1 MGNNTSVLEITKENY
16 AEADYMSARFINAEV
31 RNRAYINVLGAE
43 LFIKY
48 LADKGINTENI
59 VSMHSISKIL
69 ENIDI
74 ADVFLPN
81 VHIDVR
87 TVFDENKIFIPKSH
101 EKYEI
106 TPDIYV
112 VLKLSKNFKDAE
124 FLGYFKPTQ
133 INKKNQNKDY
143 YFFQKEKLRSADKL
157 IDIISGYT
165 ESKSV
170 ALEPEEILR
179 GRTLSVGYSDNNL
192 SEDEVSEFYKLMVK
206 SSVLRDSV
214 AEFDNFEVLSHQV
227 STVLSERIT
236 ISENQDKK
244 PVAGIAALTTEEI
257 LEEGIKAAVEEK
269 KAEVGEVFEEAE
281 TVVEAVENTSE
292 AVAKAEDVFEA
303 TEDVVIAE
311 AEENPKHKMAK
322 IEIIQDGEIPPVN
335 TEHEQPEDEA
345 QAVQDEQ
352 DSQKEEQPAQE
363 IDDVQEDSVQDI
375 PENDLEINED
385 DLMLDDIAISE
396 DLSVD
401 ENEQENEPTAAPE
414 TDILQTEDVETAA
427 NEEIADSSEPE
438 TTGDSFEIVEED
450 LNTADNEG
458 EILTEEDIS
467 IEEPETL
474 QEEETSPSAED
485 LTEPEQVIPEDENKN
500 ESVMSEDETVQNIT
514 DDELT
519 IQEPEIMQGMTDDL
533 PALPEDLTVEEPLP
547 EPIASSPVKPDV
559 TIEEITTLKP
569 ELTVDSL
576 LDNAIAAIGTGVTA
590 NTVASEA
597 AVSDAA
603 IKMASVA
610 GGLVDDVTKKLI
622 ESQENT
628 VFQKEINKVQNEH
641 LVPENN
647 TIKHSQTK
655 PDANRN
661 VPEKPVD
668 GISNKEISAI
678 HESHSTTDN
687 PEASAFV
694 GGLSDAKMQA
704 NIQAEK
710 EGLVTVTDIS
720 DLQTVEVEKQE
731 NIVHNVVDIDKMET
745 VQQEQV
751 IENDTEIVELDKI
764 ESVDSP
770 TRSLGTPEDPFNEME
785 AVLSQETMDLPDLNS
800 YTISEDGTSPS
811 DNMNWGTVDEA
822 AKGDLLDL
830 ETSGMLFGDTS
841 EIAPAENTENL
852 IDGSMFKST
861 SMSFDIEEP
870 VLEEFPAEV
879 LPALDEDNQT
889 GLSEDLSGDVSLQQ
903 KKEDIPA
910 QAEQEVQTPEINDN
924 ENITVNE
931 ELEISEEDL
940 QTEEIDDN
948 IEISEEDPNPV
959 EGNIAEITA
968 GTEKNEEL
976 TDDDIDNILKENGAE
991 TPEGSTTEY
1000 LEDTMPPE
1008 VATAAPTAVA
1018 EKEQVE
1024 PSAESGSDWTEDTGF
1039 DSLQD
1044 VDIPTGNDFITEP
1057 ETISN
1062 APVYKVRSNTTSI
1075 SSGNFT
1081 PGEIHI
1087 DINRNATLPAEVP
1100 NTPINKLFDD
1110 SAAPGADTILNN
1122 PGRLSKTAPKQN
1134 NGLFI
1139 GLGLTGLIIFLGL
1152 VFTLG
1157 FGISKFIKG
1166 QTEETPQPIS
1176 DTTESLPTADNTETP
1191 AVGEVLE
1198 MDNNTN
1204 ALASTA
1210 GTDTSKKTNFV
1221 EVKGMSWEAPGTVS
1235 ANPEFRNYFQSA
1247 GKSIKSSLTTDLLSV
1262 TDMAYASEMRV
1273 SVTFNQDGTFSDA
1286 RIVTSSGSGQIDKIV
1301 LRTVNE
1307 TLNVLKAPHSVG
1319 SYENTTAILKINL

>member
-1 MGNNTSVLEITKENY
+1 MDNSTATLEITQENY
-16 AEADYMSARFINAEV
+16 AEADYMSARFINAGV

-48 LADKGINTENI
+48 LADKGIDTENI

-87 TVFDENKIFIPKSH
+87 TVFDEDKIFIPKSH
-101 EKYEI
+101 EKYGI

-112 VLKLSKNFKDAE
+112 VLKLSRNFKEAE

-133 INKKNQNKDY
+133 INKRNQNKDY

-157 IDIISGYT
+157 ISVISGCT

-192 SEDEVSEFYKLMVK
+192 SEDEVSEFYKLMIK
-206 SSVLRDSV
+206 SSALRDSV

-227 STVLSERIT
+227 STVLLERIN
-236 ISENQDKK
+236 ISESQDKK

-269 KAEVGEVFEEAE
+269 KAEVSEVFEEAE

-311 AEENPKHKMAK
+311 AKENPKHKMAK
-322 IEIIQDGEIPPVN
+322 IEVMQTGEILPVN
-335 TEHEQPEDEA
+335 TEPEQPEEA
-345 QAVQDEQ
+345 VQHVQDEQ
-352 DSQKEEQPAQE
+352 KSQKEELPVQE
-363 IDDVQEDSVQDI
+363 IGGIQEETAPEVS
-375 PENDLEINED
+375 ENDLTINED
-385 DLMLDDIAISE
+385 DLILDDIEISE
-396 DLSVD
+396 ELTVD
-401 ENEQENEPTAAPE
+401 ENEPSAAPE
-414 TDILQTEDVETAA
+414 TDILQTEDIEAA
-427 NEEIADSSEPE
+427 AKEEI
-438 TTGDSFEIVEED
+438 GDTAEQEAAGDAFEIVEED
-450 LNTADNEG
+450 LQPADKE

-467 IEEPETL
+467 IEEPESL
-474 QEEETSPSAED
+474 QEEEI
-485 LTEPEQVIPEDENKN
+485 LPEGGNITASEQNIPEDENKN
-500 ESVMSEDETVQNIT
+500 EEIMPEAENVQNAT

-519 IQEPEIMQGMTDDL
+519 IQEPEIMQGITDDL
-533 PALPEDLTVEEPLP
+533 PELPDDLSVEEPLL
-547 EPIASSPVKPDV
+547 EPQASAPVKPDV

-569 ELTVDSL
+569 EITVDSL
-576 LDNAIAAIGTGVTA
+576 LDSAIAAIDTGVVA
-590 NTVASEA
+590 NTVTSGKT
-597 AVSDAA
+597 VSDAA

-610 GGLVDDVTKKLI
+610 GGLVDDVTKHII
-622 ESQENT
+622 EEQENT
-628 VFQKEINKVQNEH
+628 VFQNEIDKVQNKH
-641 LVPENN
+641 LMSEN
-647 TIKHSQTK
+647 TINTANRTQTK
-655 PDANRN
+655 PDTDGKIY
-661 VPEKPVD
+661 EKPGA
-668 GISNKEISAI
+668 GISRNDMSAI
-678 HESHSTTDN
+678 HESNSTTDN
-687 PEASAFV
+687 PESSAFV
-694 GGLSDAKMQA
+694 GGLSDAKIQA
-704 NIQAEK
+704 NMQAEK

-720 DLQTVEVEKQE
+720 ELQTVEVEKQE
-731 NIVHNVVDIDKMET
+731 DIVHSVVDIDKMET
-745 VQQEQV
+745 VQQEQI

-770 TRSLGTPEDPFNEME
+770 TRSLGDVEDPFNEME
-785 AVLSQETMDLPDLNS
+785 AVLSQETMELPDLNS

-811 DNMNWGTVDEA
+811 DNTNWGTVDET

-830 ETSGMLFGDTS
+830 ETSGMLFGETS
-841 EIAPAENTENL
+841 EIAPPENTDNL

-870 VLEEFPAEV
+870 ALDGFAAEV
-879 LPALDEDNQT
+879 LPAIEEYNQT
-889 GLSEDLSGDVSLQQ
+889 GLAEDLPEEVSL
-903 KKEDIPA
+903 KPEKENAPA
-910 QAEQEVQTPEINDN
+910 QEDKKIQTLEVGDN
-924 ENITVNE
+924 GNLNINE
-931 ELEISEEDL
+931 EIEISEADL
-940 QTEEIDDN
+940 QTEEIDSDT
-948 IEISEEDPNPV
+948 EIPEEDTNTG
-959 EGNIAEITA
+959 EANNA
-968 GTEKNEEL
+968 GTTAKTEEPEDL
-976 TDDDIDNILKENGAE
+976 SDDDIDNILKDSSAE

-1008 VATAAPTAVA
+1008 VAAAAPTAVEEEV
-1018 EKEQVE
+1018 EKQVNTSADSE
-1024 PSAESGSDWTEDTGF
+1024 PDWTEDTGF

-1057 ETISN
+1057 ETAGN
-1062 APVYKVRSNTTSI
+1062 TPVYKVRSNTTAI

-1081 PGEIHI
+1081 PGEIPI
-1087 DINRNATLPAEVP
+1087 DINRNATIPVEVP

-1110 SAAPGADTILNN
+1110 SAAPEADAILNN
-1122 PGRLSKTAPKQN
+1122 PGRLSKPAQKSN
-1134 NGLFI
+1134 NGVFI
-1139 GLGLTGLIIFLGL
+1139 GLGLVGLIIFLGL

-1176 DTTESLPTADNTETP
+1176 DTTGSLPSAENAATP
-1191 AVGEVLE
+1191 AVGDVLE

-1210 GTDTSKKTNFV
+1210 GTDTSQKTNFV
-1221 EVKGMSWEAPGTVS
+1221 EVKGMSWEAPGSVS
-1235 ANPEFRNYFQSA
+1235 ANPEFRNYFQSV
-1247 GKSIKSSLTTDLLSV
+1247 GKSIKSSLTADLLSV

-1273 SVTFNQDGTFSDA
+1273 SVTFNQDGTFTDA